1 MAEMEI
7 RILGAH
13 NVESAETRLTS
24 LLVDDVLAV
33 DAGALT
39 SSLSFAEQEKVNSI
53 LLTHCHYDH
62 VRDVAAMALNFS
74 YIRKTVNVYSQAST
88 LDAILNNVLN
98 DVIYP
103 NFTKRPTASPS
114 LKFHQLELYKAT
126 NIDGYTVLA
135 LPVKHAAPAVG
146 YQIASK
152 DGRSFFFSG
161 DTGPGLSSCWEH
173 IAPQLLIIDLTM
185 PNELEEHAIPA
196 GHLTP
201 RLLGEEL
208 AQFKKVK
215 GYLPPVVVI
224 HVATMFENQ
233 IREQTAEL
241 AKEIGTKVTI
251 GHEGM
256 KIKL

>member
-1 MAEMEI
+1 MEI

-13 NVESAETRLTS
+13 NVESVETRLTS

-39 SSLSFAEQEKVNSI
+39 SSLSFAEQEKVSSI

-62 VRDVAAMALNFS
+62 VRDVAAIALNNT
-74 YIRKTVNVYSQAST
+74 YIRKAVNVYAQAVT
-88 LDAILNNVLN
+88 LEALLNHILNN
-98 DVIYP
+98 VIYP
-103 NFTKRPTASPS
+103 NFTERPSQRPP
-114 LKFHQLELYKAT
+114 LKFQPLELYKAT
-126 NIDGYTVLA
+126 DVDGYQVMA
-135 LPVKHAAPAVG
+135 LPVKHAVPAVG
-146 YQIASK
+146 YRVISK
-152 DGRSFFFSG
+152 NGQSFFFSG
-161 DTGPGLSSCWEH
+161 DTGPGLSSCWDH
-173 IAPQLLIIDLTM
+173 ISPQLLIIDVTM
-185 PNELEEHAIPA
+185 PNGLEEHAIPA

-233 IREQTAEL
+233 IREETAQLGKEL
-241 AKEIGTKVTI
+241 GAKITL

-256 KIKL
+256 KLKV

>member
-1 MAEMEI
+1 MEI

-13 NVESAETRLTS
+13 NVESANTRLTS
-24 LLVDDVLAV
+24 LLVDGVLAV

-39 SSLSFAEQEKVNSI
+39 SSLTFPEQEKVSSI

-62 VRDVAAMALNFS
+62 VRDVAAIALNNTYF
-74 YIRKTVNVYSQAST
+74 RKAIKVYAQAST
-88 LDAILNNVLN
+88 LEALLKNILNN
-98 DVIYP
+98 VIYP
-103 NFTKRPTASPS
+103 NFTERPSERPS
-114 LKFHQLELYKAT
+114 LKFYPLELYKFT
-126 NIDGYTVLA
+126 DVDGYKVMA
-135 LPVKHAAPAVG
+135 LPVKHAVPAAG
-146 YQIASK
+146 YQITSK
-152 DGRSFFFSG
+152 EGKSFFFSG

-173 IAPQLLIIDLTM
+173 ISPQLLIIDLTM
-185 PNELEEHAIPA
+185 PNGLEEHAITA

-224 HVATMFENQ
+224 HLASLFEKQ
-233 IREQTAEL
+233 IREEAKQL
-241 AKEIGTKVTI
+241 AKELGTKITL

-256 KIKL
+256 KLKV

>member
-1 MAEMEI
+1 MEI

-13 NVESAETRLTS
+13 NVESVNTRLTS

-39 SSLSFAEQEKVNSI
+39 SSLSFREQEKVNSI

-62 VRDVAAMALNFS
+62 IRDVPAIALNIS
-74 YIRKTVNVYSQAST
+74 YVRKTINVYAQAST
-88 LDAILNNVLN
+88 LDAILSNVLN

-103 NFTKRPTASPS
+103 NFTKRPTERPA
-114 LKFHQLELYKAT
+114 LKFFPLEPYKAADV
-126 NIDGYTVLA
+126 DGYKVVA
-135 LPVKHAAPAVG
+135 LPVKHAVPAAG
-146 YQIASK
+146 YQITSK
-152 DGRSFFFSG
+152 EGKSFFHSG
-161 DTGPGLSSCWEH
+161 DSGPGLCSCWEH
-173 IAPQLLIIDLTM
+173 ISPQLLIIDLTM
-185 PNELEEHAIPA
+185 PNGLEEHAIPA

-208 AQFKKVK
+208 KQFQKVK

-224 HVATMFENQ
+224 HLASLFENQ
-233 IREQTAEL
+233 IREEVAQL
-241 AKEIGTKVTI
+241 AKELGTKITL

-256 KIKL
+256 KLKL

>member
-1 MAEMEI
+1 MEI

-13 NVESAETRLTS
+13 NVESVETRLTS

-39 SSLSFAEQEKVNSI
+39 SSLSFAEQEKVSSI

-62 VRDVAAMALNFS
+62 VRDVAAIALNNT
-74 YIRKTVNVYSQAST
+74 YIRKAVNVYAQAIT
-88 LDAILNNVLN
+88 LEALLNNILNN
-98 DVIYP
+98 VIYP
-103 NFTKRPTASPS
+103 NFTERPSQRPP
-114 LKFHQLELYKAT
+114 LKFQPLELYKAT
-126 NIDGYTVLA
+126 DVDGYQVMA
-135 LPVKHAAPAVG
+135 LPVKHAVPAVG
-146 YQIASK
+146 YQVISK
-152 DGRSFFFSG
+152 NGQSFFFSG

-173 IAPQLLIIDLTM
+173 IAPQLLIIDVTM
-185 PNELEEHAIPA
+185 PNGLEEHAIPA

-215 GYLPPVVVI
+215 GYLPSVLVI

-233 IREQTAEL
+233 IREETAQLGKEL
-241 AKEIGTKVTI
+241 GTKITV

-256 KIKL
+256 RLKV